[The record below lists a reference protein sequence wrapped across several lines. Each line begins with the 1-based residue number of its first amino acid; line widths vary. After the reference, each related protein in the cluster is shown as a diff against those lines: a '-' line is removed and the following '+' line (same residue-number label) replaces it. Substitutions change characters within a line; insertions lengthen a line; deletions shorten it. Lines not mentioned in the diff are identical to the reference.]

1 MNLCLNTKAFVA
13 SLFVLT
19 NVVFSVSTPAIAI
32 EEVSVNV
39 NAVKQELKDIIFKQ
53 KAYFANFNQVITNND
68 KKILQE
74 LEGELRLLRPN
85 YMSMKV
91 TSPDETELLSDGKD
105 IYSFD
110 AMLEQVTIYS
120 YDDSN
125 FSSPIMLLVSEK
137 EQIWNKYNFVKLS
150 KDELENEKLD
160 SNSMV
165 YSVNTKDN
173 SGLINS
179 MKLYFTNDLISKV
192 QIVEKD
198 GKTNTYSFKN
208 INTNEVK
215 MEDFKFDIPEGV
227 TVDDQRVK

>member
-1 MNLCLNTKAFVA
+1 MNLCLNTKALVA

-91 TSPDETELLSDGKD
+91 TSPDETELLSNGKD

-215 MEDFKFDIPEGV
+215 MVDFKFDIPEGV

>member
-1 MNLCLNTKAFVA
+1 MNLCLNTKALVA
-13 SLFVLT
+13 SLFVLS

-215 MEDFKFDIPEGV
+215 MVDFKFDIPEGV

>member
-1 MNLCLNTKAFVA
+1 MNLCLNTKALVA

-19 NVVFSVSTPAIAI
+19 NVVLSVNTFVNAT

-39 NAVKQELKDIIFKQ
+39 NTVKQELKDIIFKQ

-165 YSVNTKDN
+165 YSVNSKDN

-215 MEDFKFDIPEGV
+215 MVDFKFDIPEGV

>member
-1 MNLCLNTKAFVA
+1 MELGLNIKALVA

-19 NVVFSVSTPAIAI
+19 NVVLSVNAPVNAA

-39 NAVKQELKDIIFKQ
+39 NTVKQELKDIIFKQ

-137 EQIWNKYNFVKLS
+137 EQIWNKYDFVKLS
-150 KDELENEKLD
+150 KDELEKEKLD

-215 MEDFKFDIPEGV
+215 MVDFKFDIPEGV

>member
-1 MNLCLNTKAFVA
+1 MNLCLNTKALVA

-165 YSVNTKDN
+165 YSVNSKDN

-179 MKLYFTNDLISKV
+179 MKLYFTNDWISKV

>member
-1 MNLCLNTKAFVA
+1 MNLCLNTKALVA

-19 NVVFSVSTPAIAI
+19 NVVFSVSTPATAI

-91 TSPDETELLSDGKD
+91 TSPDETELLSNGKD

-150 KDELENEKLD
+150 NDELENEKLD

>member
-1 MNLCLNTKAFVA
+1 MELGLNIKALVA
-13 SLFVLT
+13 SLFILT
-19 NVVFSVSTPAIAI
+19 NVVLSVNTLVNAT
-32 EEVSVNV
+32 EEESVNV
-39 NAVKQELKDIIFKQ
+39 NIVKQELKDIIFKQ

-150 KDELENEKLD
+150 KDELEKEKLD
-160 SNSMV
+160 SNSIV

-173 SGLINS
+173 FGLINS
-179 MKLYFTNDLISKV
+179 MKLYFTNDLISEV

-215 MEDFKFDIPEGV
+215 MVDFKFDIPEGV

>member
-1 MNLCLNTKAFVA
+1 MELGLNIKALVA
-13 SLFVLT
+13 SLFILT
-19 NVVFSVSTPAIAI
+19 NVVLSVNTLVNAT
-32 EEVSVNV
+32 EEESVNV
-39 NAVKQELKDIIFKQ
+39 NIVKQELKDIIFKQ

-150 KDELENEKLD
+150 KDELEKEKLD
-160 SNSMV
+160 SNSIV

-198 GKTNTYSFKN
+198 GKTNTYRFKN

-215 MEDFKFDIPEGV
+215 MVDFKFDIPEGV

>member
-1 MNLCLNTKAFVA
+1 MNLCLNTKALVA

>member
-1 MNLCLNTKAFVA
+1 MNLCLNTKALVA

-53 KAYFANFNQVITNND
+53 KAYFANFNQVITNKD

-91 TSPDETELLSDGKD
+91 ISPDETELLSDGKD

-165 YSVNTKDN
+165 YSVNSKDN

-179 MKLYFTNDLISKV
+179 MKLYFTNDWISKV

>member
-1 MNLCLNTKAFVA
+1 MNLCLNTKALVA

-173 SGLINS
+173 YGLINS

>member
-1 MNLCLNTKAFVA
+1 MNLCLNTKALVA

-68 KKILQE
+68 NKILQE

-137 EQIWNKYNFVKLS
+137 EQIWNKYNFVKFS

-215 MEDFKFDIPEGV
+215 MVDFKFDIPEGV

>member
-1 MNLCLNTKAFVA
+1 MNLCLNTKALVA

-198 GKTNTYSFKN
+198 GKTNTYSFRN

-215 MEDFKFDIPEGV
+215 MVDFKFDIPEGV

>member
-1 MNLCLNTKAFVA
+1 MNLCLNTKALVA

-19 NVVFSVSTPAIAI
+19 NVVFSVSTPAIAL

>member
-1 MNLCLNTKAFVA
+1 MNLCLNTKALVA

-19 NVVFSVSTPAIAI
+19 NVVFSVSTLAIAI

-91 TSPDETELLSDGKD
+91 TSPDETELLSNGKD

-215 MEDFKFDIPEGV
+215 MVDFKFDIPEGV

>member
-1 MNLCLNTKAFVA
+1 MNLCLNTKALVA

-19 NVVFSVSTPAIAI
+19 NVVLSVNTFVNAT

-39 NAVKQELKDIIFKQ
+39 NTVKQELKDIIFKQ

-137 EQIWNKYNFVKLS
+137 EQIWNKYDFVKLS

-160 SNSMV
+160 SNSVV

-215 MEDFKFDIPEGV
+215 MVDFKFDIPEGV

>member
-1 MNLCLNTKAFVA
+1 MNLCLNTKALVA

-19 NVVFSVSTPAIAI
+19 NVVFSVSTPATAI

-91 TSPDETELLSDGKD
+91 TSPDETELLSNGKD

-215 MEDFKFDIPEGV
+215 MVDFKFDIPEGV

>member
-13 SLFVLT
+13 SLFVLS

-150 KDELENEKLD
+150 NDELENEKLD

-165 YSVNTKDN
+165 YSVNSKDN

-215 MEDFKFDIPEGV
+215 MVDFKFDIPEGV

>member
-1 MNLCLNTKAFVA
+1 MELGLNIKALVA

-19 NVVFSVSTPAIAI
+19 NVVLSVNAPVNAA

-39 NAVKQELKDIIFKQ
+39 NTVKQELKDIIFKK

-150 KDELENEKLD
+150 KDELEKEKLD

-215 MEDFKFDIPEGV
+215 MVDFKFDIPEGV

>member
-1 MNLCLNTKAFVA
+1 MNLCLNTKALVA

-150 KDELENEKLD
+150 KDELENEKFD

-179 MKLYFTNDLISKV
+179 MKLYFTNDMISKV

-215 MEDFKFDIPEGV
+215 MVDFKFDIPEGV

>member
-1 MNLCLNTKAFVA
+1 MNLCLNTKALVA

-39 NAVKQELKDIIFKQ
+39 NTVKQELKDIIFKQ

-179 MKLYFTNDLISKV
+179 MKLYFTNDWISKV

-215 MEDFKFDIPEGV
+215 MVDFKFDIPEGV

>member
-1 MNLCLNTKAFVA
+1 MNLCLNTKALVA

-19 NVVFSVSTPAIAI
+19 NVVLSVNTFVNAT

-39 NAVKQELKDIIFKQ
+39 NTVKQELKDIIFKQ

>member
-1 MNLCLNTKAFVA
+1 MNLCLNTKALVA

-215 MEDFKFDIPEGV
+215 IVDFKFDIPEGV

>member
-1 MNLCLNTKAFVA
+1 MNLCLNTKALVA

-165 YSVNTKDN
+165 YSVNSKDN

-215 MEDFKFDIPEGV
+215 MVDFKFDIPEGV

>member
-1 MNLCLNTKAFVA
+1 MELGLNIKALVA
-13 SLFVLT
+13 SLFILT
-19 NVVFSVSTPAIAI
+19 NVVLSVNTLVNAT
-32 EEVSVNV
+32 EEESVNV
-39 NAVKQELKDIIFKQ
+39 NIVKQELKDIIFKQ

-150 KDELENEKLD
+150 KDELEKEKLD
-160 SNSMV
+160 SNSIV

-215 MEDFKFDIPEGV
+215 MVDFKFDIPEGV

>member
-1 MNLCLNTKAFVA
+1 MNLCLNTKALVA

-19 NVVFSVSTPAIAI
+19 NVVFSVSTPAIAL

-165 YSVNTKDN
+165 YSVNSKDN

-179 MKLYFTNDLISKV
+179 MKLYFTNDWISKV

>member
-1 MNLCLNTKAFVA
+1 MNLCLNTKALVA

-19 NVVFSVSTPAIAI
+19 NVVFSVSTPAIAL

-91 TSPDETELLSDGKD
+91 TSPDETELLSNGKD

-215 MEDFKFDIPEGV
+215 MVDFKFDIPEGV

>member
-1 MNLCLNTKAFVA
+1 MNLCLNTKALVA
-13 SLFVLT
+13 SLFVLS

-91 TSPDETELLSDGKD
+91 ISPDETELLSDGKD

-150 KDELENEKLD
+150 NDELENEKLD

-165 YSVNTKDN
+165 YSVNSKDN

-215 MEDFKFDIPEGV
+215 MVDFKFDIPEGV

>member
-1 MNLCLNTKAFVA
+1 MNLCLNTKALVA

-150 KDELENEKLD
+150 KDELENEKFD
-160 SNSMV
+160 SNSIV

-215 MEDFKFDIPEGV
+215 MVDFKFDIPEGV

>member
-1 MNLCLNTKAFVA
+1 MNLCLNTKALVA
-13 SLFVLT
+13 SLFVLS

-91 TSPDETELLSDGKD
+91 ISPDETELLSDGKD

-150 KDELENEKLD
+150 NDELENEKLD

-165 YSVNTKDN
+165 YSVNSKDN

-179 MKLYFTNDLISKV
+179 MKLYFTNDWISKV

-227 TVDDQRVK
+227 TVDDQRIK

>member
-1 MNLCLNTKAFVA
+1 MNLCLNTKALVA
-13 SLFVLT
+13 SLFVLS

-68 KKILQE
+68 NKILQE

-91 TSPDETELLSDGKD
+91 ISPDETELLSDGKD

-165 YSVNTKDN
+165 YSVNSKDN

-179 MKLYFTNDLISKV
+179 MKLYFTNDWISKV

>member
-13 SLFVLT
+13 SLFVLS

-91 TSPDETELLSDGKD
+91 ISPDETELLSDGKD

-150 KDELENEKLD
+150 NDELENEKLD

-179 MKLYFTNDLISKV
+179 MKLYFTNDWISKV

-215 MEDFKFDIPEGV
+215 MVDFKFDIPEGV

>member
-1 MNLCLNTKAFVA
+1 MNLCLNTKALVA

-68 KKILQE
+68 NKILQE

-215 MEDFKFDIPEGV
+215 MVDFKFDIPEGV

>member
-1 MNLCLNTKAFVA
+1 MNLCLNTKALVA

-91 TSPDETELLSDGKD
+91 ISPDETELLSDGKD

-150 KDELENEKLD
+150 NDELENEKLD

-165 YSVNTKDN
+165 YSVNSKDN

-215 MEDFKFDIPEGV
+215 MVDFKFDIPEGV

>member
-1 MNLCLNTKAFVA
+1 MNLCLNTKALVA
-13 SLFVLT
+13 SLFVLS

-91 TSPDETELLSDGKD
+91 ISPDETELLSDGKD

-150 KDELENEKLD
+150 NDELENEKLD

-165 YSVNTKDN
+165 YSVNSKDN

>member
-1 MNLCLNTKAFVA
+1 MNLCLNTKVLVA

-165 YSVNTKDN
+165 YSVNSKDN

>member
-1 MNLCLNTKAFVA
+1 MNLCLNTKALVA

-19 NVVFSVSTPAIAI
+19 NVVLSVNTFVNAT

-39 NAVKQELKDIIFKQ
+39 NTVKQELKDIIFKQ

-137 EQIWNKYNFVKLS
+137 EQIWNKYDFVKLS
-150 KDELENEKLD
+150 KDELEKEKLD

-208 INTNEVK
+208 ININEVK
-215 MEDFKFDIPEGV
+215 MVDFKFDIPEGV

>member
-1 MNLCLNTKAFVA
+1 MNLCLNTKALVA

-215 MEDFKFDIPEGV
+215 MVDFKFDIPEGV
-227 TVDDQRVK
+227 TVDDQRIK

>member
-1 MNLCLNTKAFVA
+1 MNLCLNTKALVA

-19 NVVFSVSTPAIAI
+19 NVVFSVSTPAIAL

-91 TSPDETELLSDGKD
+91 ISPDETELLSDGKD

-150 KDELENEKLD
+150 NDELENEKLD

-165 YSVNTKDN
+165 YSVNSKDN

-179 MKLYFTNDLISKV
+179 MKLYFTNDWISKV